1 MNEFLLIFRR
11 DFTTAAA
18 QPSTES
24 LQQHFL
30 AWKEWFE
37 SLAAQD
43 RLVGSP
49 KRWDGAGK
57 VVRDAKDVT
66 DGPYAEIKE
75 SIGGMLII
83 KASDYDEAAEVSKDC
98 PIFAFG
104 GNVEIR
110 KALS

>member
-11 DFTTAAA
+11 DFTTAAD
-18 QPSTES
+18 QPSAES
-24 LQQHFL
+24 LQQHYR

-37 SLAAQD
+37 NLAAQD
-43 RLVGSP
+43 RLVGP
-49 KRWDGAGK
+49 TKRWDGAGK
-57 VVRDAKDVT
+57 VVRNAKDVT
-66 DGPYAEIKE
+66 DGPYADIKE

-83 KASDYDEAAEVSKDC
+83 KANDYDEAAEVAKDC